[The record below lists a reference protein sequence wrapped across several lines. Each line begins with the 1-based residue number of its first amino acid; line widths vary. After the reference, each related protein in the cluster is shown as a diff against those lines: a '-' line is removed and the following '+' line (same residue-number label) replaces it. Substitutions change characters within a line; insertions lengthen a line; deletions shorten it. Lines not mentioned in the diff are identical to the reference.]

1 MIAYLVR
8 RVLWAVAILVGVS
21 FLTFCV
27 AFLVPADPA
36 RTLAGPRASPE
47 TLASIR
53 RELGLDQPVPVQ
65 YARYLGRAARGDF
78 GRSYVTGETV
88 AEALWARLPA
98 TALLAG
104 SAWVCWLVFGIGVAL
119 LVTPRG
125 GSGDGETKGRK
136 GGRWGTADTWREGA
150 LLAFSILGTSIPTFW
165 LGIVLLYLFAARW
178 RLLPDAGYGTPAH
191 LVLPVVTLTVYG
203 AAYYARLT
211 HANLREVLDQEYIRT
226 ARAKG
231 LSERRVLLR
240 HALGNAL
247 LPLVTVA
254 GVDLAALLGG
264 VVFTESVFAWPG
276 IGQLAV
282 QSVFTLDIPMILGT
296 VLLSA
301 VFVVLANL
309 VVDLLYP
316 LLDPR
321 IVLR

>member
-1 MIAYLVR
+1 MIGYLVR
-8 RVLWAVAILVGVS
+8 RVLWAAGILVGVS
-21 FLTFCV
+21 FLTFVV

-65 YARYLGRAARGDF
+65 YARYLGRAMRGDL

-104 SAWVCWLVFGIGVAL
+104 SAWVCWLVFGIAIAL

-125 GSGDGETKGRK
+125 ASGD
-136 GGRWGTADTWREGA
+136 GA

-231 LSERRVLLR
+231 LSEGRVLLR
-240 HALGNAL
+240 HALRNAL

-296 VLLSA
+296 VTLSA

>member
-1 MIAYLVR
+1 MFQFLLR
-8 RVLWAVAILVGVS
+8 RILWAAGILVGVS

-27 AFLVPADPA
+27 AFVVPTDPA
-36 RTLAGPRASPE
+36 RTLAGPQASAE
-47 TLASIR
+47 TVASIR
-53 RELGLDQPVPVQ
+53 RELGLDDPVLVQ
-65 YARYLGRAARGDF
+65 YGRYAGRALRGDF

-88 AEALWARLPA
+88 ADAVRSRLPA

-104 SAWVCWLVFGIGVAL
+104 CAWVCWLAGGIGLAL
-119 LVTPRG
+119 LAT
-125 GSGDGETKGRK
+125 GR
-136 GGRWGTADTWREGA
+136 AVEAASVETWRDRA
-150 LLAFSILGTSIPTFW
+150 LLAFSILGTSVPTFW

-191 LVLPVVTLTVYG
+191 LVLPVATLTVYG

-211 HANLREVLDQEYIRT
+211 QANLRETLQQDYIRM

-231 LSERRVLLR
+231 LSTWRVLLR
-240 HALGNAL
+240 HALRNAL
-247 LPLVTVA
+247 LPLVTLA
-254 GVDLAALLGG
+254 GADLAALLGG

-301 VFVVLANL
+301 VFVVLANV

-321 IVLR
+321 IALR

>member
-8 RVLWAVAILVGVS
+8 RVLWAAGILVGVS

-53 RELGLDQPVPVQ
+53 HELGLDQPVPVQ
-65 YARYLGRAARGDF
+65 YARYLGRAVRGDF
-78 GRSYVTGETV
+78 GRSYVTGEMV
-88 AEALWARLPA
+88 AEALWSRLPA

-104 SAWVCWLVFGIGVAL
+104 SAWTCWLLFGIGIAVLAAFG
-119 LVTPRG
+119 PRG
-125 GSGDGETKGRK
+125 GMVEAR
-136 GGRWGTADTWREGA
+136 RDTA
-150 LLAFSILGTSIPTFW
+150 LLLFSILGTSVPTFW

-211 HANLREVLDQEYIRT
+211 HASLREVLDQEYIRT

-231 LSERRVLLR
+231 LSEGQVLLR
-240 HALGNAL
+240 HGLRNAL